1 MFFFCSTKQA
11 KLCQKNFFKMDSKAY
26 VRTCIHRN
34 VTSMHERLFCSYFLW
49 KSGWQLMG
57 VVSDVLFHRVLFRKC
72 GKISEKLG
80 KMRIFPEIFYQWD
93 QREILFDNKR
103 SAGCHVECRLGKWLA
118 TIFACVCDTKLHGI
132 PGVATS
138 DSGSC
143 RWEDAILYWKAVRDG
158 NRAIKE
164 SGKRPVSWKWVKLNE
179 I

>member
-1 MFFFCSTKQA
+1 MFFFVRPN
-11 KLCQKNFFKMDSKAY
+11 KLNFVKRISLKWIPKLTY
-26 VRTCIHRN
+26 VRVSIEMSRKCM
-34 VTSMHERLFCSYFLW
+34 SDYFVRISFI

-93 QREILFDNKR
+93 QREILFGNKR

-143 RWEDAILYWKAVRDG
+143 RLEDAILYWKAVRDG

-164 SGKRPVSWKWVKLNE
+164 WGKRPGSWKWVKLNE